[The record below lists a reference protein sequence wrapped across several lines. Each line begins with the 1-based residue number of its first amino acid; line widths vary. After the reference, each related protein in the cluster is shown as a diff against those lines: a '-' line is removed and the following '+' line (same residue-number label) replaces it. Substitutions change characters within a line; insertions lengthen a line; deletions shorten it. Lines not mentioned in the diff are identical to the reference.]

1 MAKLILTH
9 DGVNLRDYPLNK
21 DRVTLGRSPESD
33 IQLDDGA
40 ISSNHAVIDRVE
52 SAYLD
57 NHFDYYIEDLGS
69 TNGTTVNK
77 VGIDRHLLKQGDV
90 IQVGKHKLVFNSG
103 EGDMGTT
110 AIYIPDND

>member
-9 DGVNLRDYPLNK
+9 DGVNLRDYQLNK
-21 DRVTLGRSPESD
+21 DRVTLGRKPDND

-40 ISSNHAVIDRVE
+40 ISSQHAVIDRVE

-57 NHFDYYIEDLGS
+57 DHYDYYIEDLKS

-90 IQVGKHKLVFNSG
+90 IQVGKHKLIFDSG
-103 EGDMGTT
+103 LGDMEET
-110 AIYIPDND
+110 AIYLPDN

>member
-9 DGVNLRDYPLNK
+9 DGVNLRDYLLNK
-21 DRVTLGRSPESD
+21 DRLTLGRKPDND

-40 ISSNHAVIDRVE
+40 ISSHHAIIDRVE

-57 NHFDYYIEDLGS
+57 DHFDFYIEDLNS

-77 VGIDRHLLKQGDV
+77 VGIERHLLKQGDV
-90 IQVGKHKLVFNSG
+90 IQVGKHKLIFDTG
-103 EGDMGTT
+103 QGDMEET
-110 AIYIPDND
+110 AIYLPDN

>member
-9 DGVNLRDYPLNK
+9 DGVNLRDYLLNK
-21 DRVTLGRSPESD
+21 DRVTLGRKPEND

-40 ISSNHAVIDRVE
+40 ISSAHAVIDRVE

-57 NHFDYYIEDLGS
+57 GHFDFYIEDLKS

-77 VGIDRHLLKQGDV
+77 VGIERHLLKQGDV
-90 IQVGKHKLVFNSG
+90 IQVGKHKLLFDSG
-103 EGDMGTT
+103 QGDMEET
-110 AIYIPDND
+110 AIYLPDN

>member
-9 DGVNLRDYPLNK
+9 DGVNLRDYQLDK
-21 DRVTLGRSPESD
+21 DRVTLGRNPESD

-40 ISSNHAVIDRVE
+40 ISSNHAVIDRVK

-57 NHFDYYIEDLGS
+57 DHFDFYIEDLKS

-90 IQVGKHKLVFNSG
+90 IQVGKHKLIFDSG
-103 EGDMGTT
+103 QGDLQTT
-110 AIYIPDND
+110 AIYIPDNE

>member
-9 DGVNLRDYPLNK
+9 DGVNLRDYQLNK
-21 DRVTLGRSPESD
+21 DRVTLGRKPDND

-40 ISSNHAVIDRVE
+40 ISSQHAVIDRIE

-57 NHFDYYIEDLGS
+57 DHFDYYIEDLGS
-69 TNGTTVNK
+69 TNGTLVNK

-90 IQVGKHKLVFNSG
+90 IQVGKHKLLFDSG
-103 EGDMGTT
+103 QGDMEET
-110 AIYIPDND
+110 AIYLPDN

>member
-9 DGVNLRDYPLNK
+9 DGVNLRDYLLNK
-21 DRVTLGRSPESD
+21 ERVTLGRKPNND

-40 ISSNHAVIDRVE
+40 ISSDHAVIDRVE

-57 NHFDYYIEDLGS
+57 DHFDFYIEDLKS

-90 IQVGKHKLVFNSG
+90 IQVGKHKLIFDSG
-103 EGDMGTT
+103 SGDMEET
-110 AIYIPDND
+110 AIYLPDN